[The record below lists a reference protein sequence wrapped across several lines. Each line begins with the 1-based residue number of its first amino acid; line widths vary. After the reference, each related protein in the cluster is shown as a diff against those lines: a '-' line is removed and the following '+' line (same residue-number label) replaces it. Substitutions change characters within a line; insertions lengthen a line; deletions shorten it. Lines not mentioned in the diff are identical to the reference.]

1 MRHFKFV
8 LSPKH
13 VISAGCGLC
22 LSEEIQN
29 KQLQESNGGLKWA
42 AVYEFQF
49 ANAS

>member
-1 MRHFKFV
+1 MWQFKYV

-29 KQLQESNGGLKWA
+29 K
-42 AVYEFQF
+42 
-49 ANAS
+49 